1 MPAIQKFYRQGQI
14 IFREGEPSKSL
25 YIIRKGCI
33 SIRKMKGNAFVE
45 IARLYPNEIV
55 GEMSFFDHL
64 PRSATAVAA
73 NEVEALEIPFDGMD
87 KIYNAI
93 PPYMRTIMAAMA
105 DRLRKANDVVR
116 RLQKV
121 MAPDGSSSGGSSSSG
136 PSARDA
142 MKAASGVGN
151 GGSGGVASPL
161 ATPAASSKA
170 SSDDPFADIG
180 GEEPAA
186 DPGPG
191 SDDTGD
197 MPPAA

>member
-14 IFREGEPSKSL
+14 IFREGEPSRSL
-25 YIIRKGCI
+25 FIIRKGCI

-55 GEMSFFDHL
+55 GELSFFDRL

-73 NEVEALEIPFDGMD
+73 NEVEALEIPFEGME

-121 MAPDGSSSGGSSSSG
+121 MAPDAASASMNAG

-142 MKAASGVGN
+142 MKAASGVGTP
-151 GGSGGVASPL
+151 VA
-161 ATPAASSKA
+161 PAAAPASKA
-170 SSDDPFADIG
+170 SSEDPFADIG
-180 GEEPAA
+180 GDESAGGEA
-186 DPGPG
+186 PG
-191 SDDTGD
+191 SDDTGNT
-197 MPPAA
+197 PPAAA